1 MRLLHY
7 SDLENVYDRPERA
20 GRLAGCIDTL
30 RDDETVVVGTGDDLG
45 PGVLPMVADGTQALD
60 LFTAIEPDVE
70 TFGNHDSDYGL
81 DALRKVVRESPQ
93 TWVSANV
100 REDGDASAEAADPFA
115 ADAGGTPFAADAGV
129 VPTTV
134 EERGGQ
140 RVGVVGVSDPESSIP
155 ETLTVTDPA
164 SAVRER
170 TADLREEGVEWVV
183 ALAHVHDE
191 RLTDLA
197 RAADLDAIL
206 AGHVHGERC
215 EVVADTLVVRPGAN
229 GRVVYE
235 VELGEE
241 IRATRRETTEFPVAE
256 GVADRL
262 RERMAETG
270 LSEVVGRVADPIERD
285 RRACFAGERRVSNL
299 LADAYR
305 WAGDAD
311 VGYYD
316 TGMLRS
322 GPPLSGDVTV
332 ADVMGLAPFAA
343 DLCVARVSG
352 AALRELAEATVVT
365 DERAARIEENELW
378 WGQFS
383 GMTVVW
389 DRAAGAVREVRVGGD
404 TVNRDATYRL
414 ATNEYVLVTDA
425 FPGVTRADVTE
436 TVGVQYDA
444 LVEYAR
450 EVGVE
455 ATVDGR
461 IAVEK

>member
-20 GRLAGCIDTL
+20 GRLAACIDAE
-30 RDDETVVVGTGDDLG
+30 RDDETVVVGTGDDVG
-45 PGVLPMVADGTQALD
+45 PGVLPMVEEGAQAVDLFRALD
-60 LFTAIEPDVE
+60 ADVE
-70 TFGNHDSDYGL
+70 TFGNHDFDYGL
-81 DALRKVVRESPQ
+81 DAVRRVVRESPQ

-100 REDGDASAEAADPFA
+100 CEDGD
-115 ADAGGTPFAADAGV
+115 PFAADAGV

-134 EERGGQ
+134 VERSGR
-140 RVGVVGVSDPESSIP
+140 RVGFVGVSDPDSSIP
-155 ETLTVTDPA
+155 ESLTVTDPA

-170 TADLREEGVEWVV
+170 AADLRAEGVEWVV

-197 RAADLDAIL
+197 GAADLDVIL
-206 AGHVHGERC
+206 AGHVHGEQC
-215 EVVADTLVVRPGAN
+215 ERVDGTLVVRPGAN
-229 GRVVYE
+229 GRVVRE
-235 VELGEE
+235 VELGKET
-241 IRATRRETTEFPVAE
+241 RTTRRAVERYPCR
-256 GVADRL
+256 GRVADRL
-262 RERMAETG
+262 RTRMAENG
-270 LSEVVGRVADPIERD
+270 LSEVLDHVSDPIERD
-285 RRACFAGERRVSNL
+285 RRACFAGERRVSNF

-322 GPPLSGDVTV
+322 GPPLSGAVTV

-343 DLCVARVSG
+343 DLCVASVSG
-352 AALRELAEATVVT
+352 EALRKLAEATVVA
-365 DERAARIEENELW
+365 DERAARISGEEAW

-383 GMTVVW
+383 GMAVVW

-404 TVNRDATYRL
+404 TLDPDAEYAV
-414 ATNEYVLVTDA
+414 ATTEYIVATDE

-436 TVGVQYDA
+436 VVGVQYDA

-450 EVGVE
+450 KYGVE
-455 ATVDGR
+455 APMDGR
-461 IAVEK
+461 IAVEE

>member
-7 SDLENVYDRPERA
+7 SDVENVYDRPERA
-20 GRLAGCIDTL
+20 GRLAGCIDAR
-30 RDDETVVVGTGDDLG
+30 RDGETVVVGTGDDLG
-45 PGVLPMVADGTQALD
+45 PGVLPMVEDGAQALD
-60 LFTAIEPDVE
+60 LFEALDPEVE
-70 TFGNHDSDYGL
+70 TFGNHDFDYGL
-81 DALRKVVRESPQ
+81 DAARRVVRESPQ

-100 REDGDASAEAADPFA
+100 SEDGD
-115 ADAGGTPFAADAGV
+115 PFAADAGV
-129 VPTTV
+129 VPRTV
-134 EERGGQ
+134 VERGGR
-140 RVGVVGVSDPESSIP
+140 RVGFVGVSDPESSIP
-155 ETLTVTDPA
+155 DALTVTDPA
-164 SAVRER
+164 SAIRAGV
-170 TADLREEGVEWVV
+170 ADLRAEGVERVV

-215 EVVADTLVVRPGAN
+215 DRIDGTLVVRPGAN
-229 GRVVYE
+229 GRVVWE

-241 IRATRRETTEFPVAE
+241 VRATRREVQRFPCAERVAE
-256 GVADRL
+256 RL
-262 RERMAETG
+262 RTRMAETG
-270 LSEVVGRVADPIERD
+270 LSAVVGRAEDPIERD

-365 DERAARIEENELW
+365 DERAARIPGDAAW

-383 GMTVVW
+383 GMSVVW
-389 DRAAGAVREVRVGGD
+389 DPGADVVREVRVGGD
-404 TVNRDATYRL
+404 PLDPDGEYAV
-414 ATNEYVLVTDA
+414 ATNEYVVDTDE

-436 TVGVQYDA
+436 VVSVQYDA

-450 EVGVE
+450 EFGVE
-455 ATVDGR
+455 AGIDGR
-461 IAVEK
+461 IVVEEW